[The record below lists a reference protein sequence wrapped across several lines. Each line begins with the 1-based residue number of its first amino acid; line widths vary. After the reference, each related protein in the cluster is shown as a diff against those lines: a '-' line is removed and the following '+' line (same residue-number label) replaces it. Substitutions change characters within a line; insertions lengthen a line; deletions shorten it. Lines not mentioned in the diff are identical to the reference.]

1 MADKSQTGSLE
12 DDEFVLFYKM
22 LTERE
27 DISQVFQEYSTDGQ
41 TLSLSDL
48 VEFLR
53 EEQLEEGNIQE
64 HAMQLIECYEPSDT
78 GR

>member
-27 DISQVFQEYSTDGQ
+27 DISQVFREYSTDGQ
-41 TLSLSDL
+41 KLSQSDL
-48 VEFLR
+48 EEFLR
-53 EEQLEEGNIQE
+53 EEQLEAGDIQE
-64 HAMQLIECYEPSDT
+64 HAKQLIECYEPSDT